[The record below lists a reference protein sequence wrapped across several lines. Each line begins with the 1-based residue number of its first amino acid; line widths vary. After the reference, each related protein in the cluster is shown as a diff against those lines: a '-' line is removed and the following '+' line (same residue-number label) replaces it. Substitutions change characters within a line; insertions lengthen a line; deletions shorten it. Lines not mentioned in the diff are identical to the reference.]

1 MLDGDVLLTNTC
13 REQDKPGYKPGLW
26 ACMTGSL
33 IIIVI
38 VIITD
43 IHFYFKNKKQARGEL
58 ILEPV
63 DGTDS
68 SVSFVTLLVLVGRML
83 TIPIGQVQVHL
94 LSLTGWMAYGCD
106 DCTEH

>member
-1 MLDGDVLLTNTC
+1 
-13 REQDKPGYKPGLW
+13 
-26 ACMTGSL
+26 MTGSL

-68 SVSFVTLLVLVGRML
+68 SVSFVGRHALVGRL
-83 TIPIGQVQVHL
+83 LIISAGQVQVYL
-94 LSLTGWMAYGCD
+94 LNWQKGWVTAVM
-106 DCTEH
+106 TV

>member
-1 MLDGDVLLTNTC
+1 MRNGVYLLTSIC

-68 SVSFVTLLVLVGRML
+68 SVSFGGRHTFVESLLIVLA
-83 TIPIGQVQVHL
+83 GQIQVYL
-94 LSLTGWMAYGCD
+94 LI
-106 DCTEH
+106 